1 MRQPILGTSETDI
14 LLGTDD
20 NDVIWGKGDRDLLL
34 GKAGNDILNGGA
46 GDDLMFG
53 GSGDDTLN
61 GGDGED
67 RLFGNSG
74 DDQLVGNK
82 GDDTIVGGAGKDLL
96 IWNNGDGSDLMLGGS
111 NIDRVQVNFNTDLVN
126 DDLQNDDV
134 ARIEVT
140 PDGVK
145 FARIEVNG
153 QTELGLFELDIRQT
167 ENLEVNGGGGN
178 DTVELV
184 EDIAA
189 AIGLELDGGA
199 DTADDAPATD
209 ASALA
214 TGDTIDLSEFG
225 SGVLVDLDENNQGV
239 LQPPGADGIS
249 DSTRPGLSEFGNV
262 QVDGEIAIAEL
273 NDFENVIGTDF
284 DDTIF
289 GNTQNNVLIGG
300 AGNDALH
307 PFGGADFVDGGAG
320 RDLLLLNG
328 FADGQLVDL
337 VKGTGQNLDG
347 EGSINTFIN
356 IEDVNG
362 SSVAGDKIYGDN
374 GGNRLSGLGGVDL
387 LRGRG
392 GNDILSGG
400 DDRDFLLG
408 DNGNDVLLGGSGN
421 DVLQGG
427 DDADIF
433 VLGQDNGTDTI
444 VDFELGVDRIGLT
457 GGIAVGDLTF
467 SGNRLQ
473 LGGDT
478 LAVLQGVN
486 TSALE
491 ASDFIT
497 NFTV

>member
-1 MRQPILGTSETDI
+1 
-14 LLGTDD
+14 
-20 NDVIWGKGDRDLLL
+20 
-34 GKAGNDILNGGA
+34 
-46 GDDLMFG
+46 
-53 GSGDDTLN
+53 
-61 GGDGED
+61 
-67 RLFGNSG
+67 
-74 DDQLVGNK
+74 
-82 GDDTIVGGAGKDLL
+82 
-96 IWNNGDGSDLMLGGS
+96 
-111 NIDRVQVNFNTDLVN
+111 
-126 DDLQNDDV
+126 
-134 ARIEVT
+134 
-140 PDGVK
+140 
-145 FARIEVNG
+145 
-153 QTELGLFELDIRQT
+153 
-167 ENLEVNGGGGN
+167 
-178 DTVELV
+178 
-184 EDIAA
+184 
-189 AIGLELDGGA
+189 
-199 DTADDAPATD
+199 
-209 ASALA
+209 
-214 TGDTIDLSEFG
+214 
-225 SGVLVDLDENNQGV
+225 
-239 LQPPGADGIS
+239 
-249 DSTRPGLSEFGNV
+249 
-262 QVDGEIAIAEL
+262 
-273 NDFENVIGTDF
+273 
-284 DDTIF
+284 
-289 GNTQNNVLIGG
+289 
-300 AGNDALH
+300 
-307 PFGGADFVDGGAG
+307 
-320 RDLLLLNG
+320 NG